1 MAAAAKKA
9 CDGNGTGG
17 RLSRP
22 LLKRTDTELS
32 IDQSGLQRLLP
43 RRLRFLFADAQ
54 AESLYLDYYRHQKWL
69 DFKAWMATAFLC
81 CMVLAVVAVGQWYV
95 SIDGAAAG
103 PPWWFSPLLVGLQS
117 LSLIILLALFV
128 WPRSS
133 YAGAWA
139 ALPAVLVQLLQ
150 VVCAAFIES
159 DSTSLLRRLPQYAH
173 RRERFPRKIGPNP
186 HGLRDKAL
194 CAALFG
200 SRALQRKCAYV
211 VGTERQLWEDALPW
225 MVVYSFAAHVL
236 LPWRVVSAL
245 AASGTL
251 VAAQVALCRGRPPA
265 AALLLLACANLLGLM
280 AFLWV
285 ERMQRRAFLETRQS
299 LEAKLVVE
307 EESQGPFKKIYMSRH
322 ENVSILFA
330 DIVGFT
336 AFSSTCPAAQLV
348 RTLNELF
355 ARFDKL
361 SDKFHQLRI
370 KILGDCYYCVSG
382 APEER
387 PDHAVL
393 CVHMGLSMVEA
404 IRSVR
409 DQTRSGVDMRVGIH
423 TGAVLAG
430 VLGQRQWQ
438 YDVYSKDVVLAN
450 KMESGGMPG
459 RVHIS
464 ERTLSFLNGEFAVAP
479 GDGGSREEALRLAG
493 LQTYFITEVLKPY
506 PEGTLDYGKQ
516 LEDGQVPNAGGAGTE
531 TSTSD
536 EKEYRR
542 RLHRELLER
551 DTEKELRDHA
561 HPVSL
566 SFRDAE
572 LERQFAGTSDS
583 CSCVSLAAWPLV
595 ALASAAAYPLASSG
609 PACGAYLAGLVA
621 LCALLA
627 LCVLPFFAKAPP
639 RPMTVV
645 STAVQSR
652 SWVRLLVSFM
662 AVALWASLHLATTL
676 LGASSGGVQPTTD
689 GGKPEEERLPSLNTA
704 RHSVSVAA
712 LALVAVAVLVRLS
725 YLTKLAFVALLC
737 ALQCALCLLPPLS
750 EHFRVTP
757 PTPSFGG
764 QVVGLVAETTEVLTT
779 ALPVDQP
786 KLQQRLLSHAAVQL
800 IYLVAIGLALA
811 VISRQFEL
819 TSRRLFLWRKD
830 VEEQKEK
837 VADMRRKNEALVYNV
852 LPPHVAKVFLGRRRL
867 DEELYSKS
875 HDSVGVLFAAMPNFS
890 DFYTE
895 ESVNNQGLECLR
907 FLNEVISDFDALLEQ
922 NRFRD
927 ILKIKTIG
935 SSYMA
940 ASGLSKEDEPKA
952 GASVQE
958 RWGHLAQLTD
968 FALALKDT
976 LNNINR
982 ESFNN
987 FVLKMGINHGPI
999 TSGVIGARKPH
1010 FDIWGNT
1017 VNVASRMESTGK
1029 AGNIQVV
1036 KETADILETFGFAL
1050 EQRGLVSVKGKGML
1064 MTFYLLGKKPPAPQ
1078 LSAAAAATRVHTN
1091 PLAQQDDDAAV
1102 ATGAAEPAGSPQ
1114 DARATTPSMDVAVTT
1129 ANGTEAVS
1137 VAAADTLPQQ
1147 LPNGAGPTA
1156 VAAASPS

>member
-1 MAAAAKKA
+1 MAATKKSA
-9 CDGNGTGG
+9 GSNGASGG
-17 RLSRP
+17 GPLSRP

-43 RRLRFLFADAQ
+43 RRMRFLFADAQ

-69 DFKAWMATAFLC
+69 DFKAWMATALLC
-81 CMVLAVVAVGQWYV
+81 CLALATVATCQWFGRG
-95 SIDGAAAG
+95 SRPG
-103 PPWWFSPLLVGLQS
+103 PPSWLPPA
-117 LSLIILLALFV
+117 LLAFEALTLGALKLALTL
-128 WPRSS
+128 WPRAP

-150 VVCAAFIES
+150 VA
-159 DSTSLLRRLPQYAH
+159 
-173 RRERFPRKIGPNP
+173 
-186 HGLRDKAL
+186 
-194 CAALFG
+194 CAALLD
-200 SRALQRKCAYV
+200 ADA
-211 VGTERQLWEDALPW
+211 TNWEDALPW

-251 VAAQVALCRGRPPA
+251 VAMQIALWRGKPPLA
-265 AALLLLACANLLGLM
+265 SLLLLACANLLGLM

-307 EESQGPFKKIYMSRH
+307 EESQEQERLLLSVLPKHVAAELKQDLDAVVQGPFKKIYMSRH

-336 AFSSTCPAAQLV
+336 AFSSTCPAPQLV

-464 ERTLSFLNGEFAVAP
+464 ERTLSFLNGEFAVEP

-493 LQTYFITEVLKPY
+493 MKTYFITEVLKPY
-506 PEGTLDYGKQ
+506 PEGTLDVGKR
-516 LEDGQVPNAGGAGTE
+516 LEDGYVSTSGGGGANDAA
-531 TSTSD
+531 SD

-542 RLHRELLER
+542 RLHKELLER

-561 HPVSL
+561 HPVRL
-566 SFRDAE
+566 TFRDSE
-572 LERQFAGTSDS
+572 LERQFSGTSDS

-595 ALASAAAYPLASSG
+595 ALSSAAAYPLASSG
-609 PACGAYLAGLVA
+609 PACGAYLAA
-621 LCALLA
+621 LLALSVLLA
-627 LCVLPFFAKAPP
+627 LCVLPFLAKAPP

-676 LGASSGGVQPTTD
+676 LGTSRSSAGQDGAEQHGLSPRPGVVD
-689 GGKPEEERLPSLNTA
+689 GGALDAA

-725 YLTKLAFVALLC
+725 YLTKLAFLALLC
-737 ALQCALCLLPPLS
+737 SLQCALCLLPP
-750 EHFRVTP
+750 
-757 PTPSFGG
+757 
-764 QVVGLVAETTEVLTT
+764 VAEYFTIHHWPLEDNYRVGREPIDAALST
-779 ALPVDQP
+779 AVPEQEHE
-786 KLQQRLLSHAAVQL
+786 QQHLLRHNVVQL
-800 IYLVAIGLALA
+800 IYLVAIAFALA

-867 DEELYSKS
+867 DEDLYSKS
-875 HDSVGVLFAAMPNFS
+875 HDAVGVLFAAMPNFS

-922 NRFRD
+922 SRFKD

-958 RWGHLAQLTD
+958 KWGHLAQLTD

-1036 KETADILETFGFAL
+1036 KETADILESFGFTL

-1064 MTFYLLGKKPPAPQ
+1064 MTFYLLGRKQPSVQPQQPPVAPEPVI
-1078 LSAAAAATRVHTN
+1078 AAAPTHVHTN
-1091 PLAQQDDDAAV
+1091 PLAQDDDVV
-1102 ATGAAEPAGSPQ
+1102 ATSAVGEPDAHDSPQ
-1114 DARATTPSMDVAVTT
+1114 QQEPTVTTPLINSGTPVTASNVA
-1129 ANGTEAVS
+1129 ESVS
-1137 VAAADTLPQQ
+1137 NVAMVESQQQQ
-1147 LPNGAGPTA
+1147 LPNGAGPTS

>member
-81 CMVLAVVAVGQWYV
+81 CIVLAVVAVGQWYV

-159 DSTSLLRRLPQYAH
+159 DST
-173 RRERFPRKIGPNP
+173 
-186 HGLRDKAL
+186 
-194 CAALFG
+194 
-200 SRALQRKCAYV
+200 
-211 VGTERQLWEDALPW
+211 LWEDALPW

-307 EESQGPFKKIYMSRH
+307 EESQEQERLLLSVLPKHVAAELKQDLDAVVQGPFKKIYMSRH

-536 EKEYRR
+536 EREYRR

-566 SFRDAE
+566 SFRDSE

-676 LGASSGGVQPTTD
+676 LGASSGRVQPATD
-689 GGKPEEERLPSLNTA
+689 GGEERLPPLNTA

-750 EHFRVTP
+750 EQFRVTP

-779 ALPVDQP
+779 ALPLDQP
-786 KLQQRLLSHAAVQL
+786 KQRLLSHAAVQL

-1064 MTFYLLGKKPPAPQ
+1064 MTFYLLGKKPPATQP
-1078 LSAAAAATRVHTN
+1078 SAAAAATRVHTN

-1102 ATGAAEPAGSPQ
+1102 VTGTAEPAGSPQ
-1114 DARATTPSMDVAVTT
+1114 DARATTPSVDVAVTT

>member
-9 CDGNGTGG
+9 CGGNGTGG
-17 RLSRP
+17 PLSRP

-81 CMVLAVVAVGQWYV
+81 CLVLAAVAVGQWYV
-95 SIDGAAAG
+95 SLDGAAAG

-117 LSLIILLALFV
+117 LSLIILLALFM

-159 DSTSLLRRLPQYAH
+159 DST
-173 RRERFPRKIGPNP
+173 
-186 HGLRDKAL
+186 
-194 CAALFG
+194 
-200 SRALQRKCAYV
+200 
-211 VGTERQLWEDALPW
+211 LWEDALPW

-251 VAAQVALCRGRPPA
+251 VAAQVALCKGHPPA
-265 AALLLLACANLLGLM
+265 ASLLLLACANLLGLM

-307 EESQGPFKKIYMSRH
+307 EESQEQERLLLSVLPKHVAAELKQDLDAVVQGPFKKIYMSRH

-450 KMESGGMPG
+450 KMESGGLPG

-464 ERTLSFLNGEFAVAP
+464 ERTLSFLNGEFAVGP

-493 LQTYFITEVLKPY
+493 LQTYFITAVLKPY

-516 LEDGQVPNAGGAGTE
+516 LEDGQVPNAGGAGAE
-531 TSTSD
+531 PSSSD

-542 RLHRELLER
+542 RLHKELLER

-566 SFRDAE
+566 SFRDSE

-595 ALASAAAYPLASSG
+595 ALASAAAYPLTSSG

-676 LGASSGGVQPTTD
+676 LGVSSGGVQPTTVAD
-689 GGKPEEERLPSLNTA
+689 GRPAGEGFAMRSLNTA

-725 YLTKLAFVALLC
+725 YLTKMAFLALLC

-750 EHFRVTP
+750 EHFKAP
-757 PTPSFGG
+757 PTTPSFEAE
-764 QVVGLVAETTEVLTT
+764 VFETTEATLTT

-922 NRFRD
+922 SRFRD

-952 GASVQE
+952 GASIQE

-1036 KETADILETFGFAL
+1036 KETADILETFGFIL

-1064 MTFYLLGKKPPAPQ
+1064 MTFYLLGKKPPAAQQAQP
-1078 LSAAAAATRVHTN
+1078 SAAAPTHVHTN

-1102 ATGAAEPAGSPQ
+1102 TGDVAAEPAASPQ
-1114 DARATTPSMDVAVTT
+1114 DDRATTPPSVDVAVTT

-1137 VAAADTLPQQ
+1137 TAAADSLPQQ

>member
-1 MAAAAKKA
+1 MAAKKA

-17 RLSRP
+17 PLSRP

-81 CMVLAVVAVGQWYV
+81 CIALVAVAVTQWFV
-95 SIDGAAAG
+95 SLDGAAAG
-103 PPWWFSPLLVGLQS
+103 PPWWFSPLLLGLQT
-117 LSLIILLALFV
+117 LSLILLLVLFV
-128 WPRSS
+128 WPRAS

-150 VVCAAFIES
+150 VICAAFIQS
-159 DSTSLLRRLPQYAH
+159 DST
-173 RRERFPRKIGPNP
+173 
-186 HGLRDKAL
+186 
-194 CAALFG
+194 
-200 SRALQRKCAYV
+200 V
-211 VGTERQLWEDALPW
+211 WEDALPW

-251 VAAQVALCRGRPPA
+251 VAAQVALWKGRPPA
-265 AALLLLACANLLGLM
+265 ASLLLLASANLLGLL

-307 EESQGPFKKIYMSRH
+307 EESQEQERLLLSVLPKHVAAELKQDLDAVVQGPFKKIYMSRH

-387 PDHAVL
+387 SDHAVL

-464 ERTLSFLNGEFAVAP
+464 ECTLSFLNGEFAVGP

-493 LQTYFITEVLKPY
+493 LQTFFITEVLKPY

-516 LEDGQVPNAGGAGTE
+516 MEDGQPPNVGGAGTE
-531 TSTSD
+531 ASTSD

-542 RLHRELLER
+542 RLHKELLER

-566 SFRDAE
+566 SFRDSE
-572 LERQFAGTSDS
+572 LERQFASTSDS
-583 CSCVSLAAWPLV
+583 CSCVSLASWPLV

-609 PACGAYLAGLVA
+609 PACGAYLTGLV
-621 LCALLA
+621 LLSALLA

-639 RPMTVV
+639 RPMRVV

-652 SWVRLLVSFM
+652 SWARLLVSLT
-662 AVALWASLHLATTL
+662 AVALWVSLHLAATL
-676 LGASSGGVQPTTD
+676 LGASNGIDQPSTAAE
-689 GGKPEEERLPSLNTA
+689 GKLADEEGFPIVLSLNTA
-704 RHSVSVAA
+704 RHSISVAA

-725 YLTKLAFVALLC
+725 YLTKIAFLALLC
-737 ALQCALCLLPPLS
+737 VLQCALCLLPPLS
-750 EHFRVTP
+750 KHFMAA
-757 PTPSFGG
+757 SLE
-764 QVVGLVAETTEVLTT
+764 VVELVDTTETPTT

-786 KLQQRLLSHAAVQL
+786 KLELCLLSHAAVQL

-922 NRFRD
+922 NRFQD

-940 ASGLSKEDEPKA
+940 ASGLSKEDEPKD
-952 GASVQE
+952 GASIQE

-1036 KETADILETFGFAL
+1036 KETADILETFGFTL

-1064 MTFYLLGKKPPAPQ
+1064 MTFYLLGKKPTAQ
-1078 LSAAAAATRVHTN
+1078 QSSALAAATHVHTN
-1091 PLAQQDDDAAV
+1091 PLAQQDDDPGVKTEEPV
-1102 ATGAAEPAGSPQ
+1102 ASPQ
-1114 DARATTPSMDVAVTT
+1114 DAKTATPSADVSVTT
-1129 ANGTEAVS
+1129 NNGMEVVS
-1137 VAAADTLPQQ
+1137 TVAAHTLQHQQQ
-1147 LPNGAGPTA
+1147 LPNGAGPTV
-1156 VAAASPS
+1156 VATAASPS

>member
-9 CDGNGTGG
+9 CGGNGTSGG
-17 RLSRP
+17 PLSRP

-69 DFKAWMATAFLC
+69 DFKAWTATAFLC
-81 CMVLAVVAVGQWYV
+81 CIVLAAVAVAQWYI
-95 SIDGAAAG
+95 SLEGAAAG

-117 LSLIILLALFV
+117 LSLILLLALFV
-128 WPRSS
+128 WPRAS

-139 ALPAVLVQLLQ
+139 ALPAVVVQLLQ
-150 VVCAAFIES
+150 VICAAFIQS
-159 DSTSLLRRLPQYAH
+159 DST
-173 RRERFPRKIGPNP
+173 
-186 HGLRDKAL
+186 
-194 CAALFG
+194 
-200 SRALQRKCAYV
+200 V
-211 VGTERQLWEDALPW
+211 WEDALPW

-251 VAAQVALCRGRPPA
+251 VAAQVALWKGRPPSA
-265 AALLLLACANLLGLM
+265 SLLLLACANLLGLM

-307 EESQGPFKKIYMSRH
+307 EESQEQERLLLSVLPKHVAAELKQDLDAVVQGPFKKIYMSRH

-450 KMESGGMPG
+450 KMESGGLPG

-464 ERTLSFLNGEFAVAP
+464 ERTLSFLNGEFAVEP
-479 GDGGSREEALRLAG
+479 GDGGTREEALRLAG

-516 LEDGQVPNAGGAGTE
+516 MEDGQVPNAGGAGTE

-542 RLHRELLER
+542 RLHKELLER

-566 SFRDAE
+566 SFRDSE
-572 LERQFAGTSDS
+572 LERQFASTSDS

-639 RPMTVV
+639 HPITVV

-676 LGASSGGVQPTTD
+676 LGASSARVQPTAVAEGQPLT
-689 GGKPEEERLPSLNTA
+689 GAEEGFPVVISLNTA

-725 YLTKLAFVALLC
+725 YLTKMAFLALLC

-750 EHFRVTP
+750 EHFRSTSPSAEVAQLVDVTEA
-757 PTPSFGG
+757 PTT
-764 QVVGLVAETTEVLTT
+764 V
-779 ALPVDQP
+779 LPVDEP
-786 KLQQRLLSHAAVQL
+786 KIQQRLLSHAAVQL

-867 DEELYSKS
+867 DEDLYSKS
-875 HDSVGVLFAAMPNFS
+875 HESVGVLFAAMPNFS

-922 NRFRD
+922 NRFKD

-958 RWGHLAQLTD
+958 RWGHLAQLTE

-1036 KETADILETFGFAL
+1036 KETADILETFGFVL

-1064 MTFYLLGKKPPAPQ
+1064 MTFYLLGKKPPAQQTQPG
-1078 LSAAAAATRVHTN
+1078 ATAAATHVHTN
-1091 PLAQQDDDAAV
+1091 PLAQQDDDPGV
-1102 ATGAAEPAGSPQ
+1102 NTGAAEPAATPQ
-1114 DARATTPSMDVAVTT
+1114 DAKTTTPSADVPVTT
-1129 ANGTEAVS
+1129 TNTTEA
-1137 VAAADTLPQQ
+1137 AGMGATDTLPQH

-1156 VAAASPS
+1156 TAAASPS

>member
-1 MAAAAKKA
+1 MAKKTA
-9 CDGNGTGG
+9 TSGSNGAGG
-17 RLSRP
+17 GPLSRP

-54 AESLYLDYYRHQKWL
+54 AESLYLEYYRHQKWL
-69 DFKAWMATAFLC
+69 DFKAWTATALLC
-81 CMVLAVVAVGQWYV
+81 CLALAAVATCQWFAPPKGV
-95 SIDGAAAG
+95 G
-103 PPWWFSPLLVGLQS
+103 PPSWVPPA
-117 LSLIILLALFV
+117 LLALEALTLGALKLALTL
-128 WPRSS
+128 WPRAP
-133 YAGAWA
+133 YAGSWA

-150 VVCAAFIES
+150 VACAALLDS
-159 DSTSLLRRLPQYAH
+159 DST
-173 RRERFPRKIGPNP
+173 G
-186 HGLRDKAL
+186 
-194 CAALFG
+194 
-200 SRALQRKCAYV
+200 
-211 VGTERQLWEDALPW
+211 WEDALPW

-251 VAAQVALCRGRPPA
+251 VAAQVALWKGRPPA
-265 AALLLLACANLLGLM
+265 ASLLLLACANLLGLM

-307 EESQGPFKKIYMSRH
+307 EESQEQERLLLSVLPKHVAAELKQDLDAVVQGPFKKIYMSRH

-336 AFSSTCPAAQLV
+336 AFSSTCPAPQLV

-464 ERTLSFLNGEFAVAP
+464 ERTLSFLNGEFAVGP

-506 PEGTLDYGKQ
+506 PEGTLDYGKR
-516 LEDGQVPNAGGAGTE
+516 LEDGQVPNAAGLGTE
-531 TSTSD
+531 ASSSD

-542 RLHRELLER
+542 RLHKELLER

-566 SFRDAE
+566 SFRDSE
-572 LERQFAGTSDS
+572 LEHQFAGTSDS

-595 ALASAAAYPLASSG
+595 ALASAAAYPLGASG
-609 PACGAYLAGLVA
+609 PASGAYLAGLVA

-627 LCVLPFFAKAPP
+627 LCVLPFLAKAPP

-645 STAVQSR
+645 SAAVQTR
-652 SWVRLLVSFM
+652 SWVRLLVCFM
-662 AVALWASLHLATTL
+662 AVALWGSLHLATTL
-676 LGASSGGVQPTTD
+676 LGSINGAQRAIGD
-689 GGKPEEERLPSLNTA
+689 EEDPLLSTA
-704 RHSVSVAA
+704 RHSTSVAA
-712 LALVAVAVLVRLS
+712 LALVAVAVLVRVS
-725 YLTKLAFVALLC
+725 YVTKMAFLALLC

-750 EHFRVTP
+750 DHFRTP
-757 PTPSFGG
+757 PPRPDP
-764 QVVGLVAETTEVLTT
+764 LVDTADAPAASTVEPDAE
-779 ALPVDQP
+779 QP
-786 KLQQRLLSHAAVQL
+786 RLDDRLLNHGAVQL
-800 IYLVAIGLALA
+800 IYMVAIALALLI
-811 VISRQFEL
+811 ISRQFEL

-867 DEELYSKS
+867 DEDLYSKS
-875 HDSVGVLFAAMPNFS
+875 HDAVGVLFAAMPNFS

-922 NRFRD
+922 SRFRD

-952 GASVQE
+952 GATVE
-958 RWGHLAQLTD
+958 EKWGHLAQLTD

-1064 MTFYLLGKKPPAPQ
+1064 MTFYLLGKKSPAPPQ
-1078 LSAAAAATRVHTN
+1078 HHQHQQQQPPPPPNQQQPQPAPTATRVHTN
-1091 PLAQQDDDAAV
+1091 PLAQQDEDG
-1102 ATGAAEPAGSPQ
+1102 TGAAEPSPPQ
-1114 DARATTPSMDVAVTT
+1114 DETETTTATATTGNAVETASTAATT
-1129 ANGTEAVS
+1129 VDSPAQ
-1137 VAAADTLPQQ
+1137 QQ

-1156 VAAASPS
+1156 MAAASPS

>member
-9 CDGNGTGG
+9 CGGNGTGG
-17 RLSRP
+17 PLSRP

-81 CMVLAVVAVGQWYV
+81 CVVLAAVAVGQWYV
-95 SIDGAAAG
+95 SLDGAAAG

-117 LSLIILLALFV
+117 LSLIILLALFM

-159 DSTSLLRRLPQYAH
+159 DST
-173 RRERFPRKIGPNP
+173 
-186 HGLRDKAL
+186 
-194 CAALFG
+194 
-200 SRALQRKCAYV
+200 
-211 VGTERQLWEDALPW
+211 LWEDALPW

-251 VAAQVALCRGRPPA
+251 VAAQVALCNGHPTA
-265 AALLLLACANLLGLM
+265 ASLLLLACANLLGLM

-307 EESQGPFKKIYMSRH
+307 EESQEQERLLLSVLPKHVAAELKQDLDAVVQGPFKKIYMSRH

-450 KMESGGMPG
+450 KMESGGLPG

-464 ERTLSFLNGEFAVAP
+464 ERTLSFLNGEFAVGP

-531 TSTSD
+531 ASSSD

-542 RLHRELLER
+542 RLHKELLER

-566 SFRDAE
+566 SFRDSE
-572 LERQFAGTSDS
+572 LERQFSGTSDS

-595 ALASAAAYPLASSG
+595 ALASAAAYPLTSSG

-652 SWVRLLVSFM
+652 SWVRVVVSFM

-676 LGASSGGVQPTTD
+676 LGVSSGGVQPTTVAD
-689 GGKPEEERLPSLNTA
+689 GRPAGERFAMVPLNTA

-725 YLTKLAFVALLC
+725 YLPKMAFLALLC

-750 EHFRVTP
+750 EHFWVAPT
-757 PTPSFGG
+757 TPSFEAE
-764 QVVGLVAETTEVLTT
+764 VVELVVETTEAALTT
-779 ALPVDQP
+779 ALPLDQP

-800 IYLVAIGLALA
+800 IYLVSIGLALA

-875 HDSVGVLFAAMPNFS
+875 HESVGVLFAAMPNFS

-922 NRFRD
+922 SRFRD

-952 GASVQE
+952 GASIQE

-1036 KETADILETFGFAL
+1036 KETADILETFGFIL

-1064 MTFYLLGKKPPAPQ
+1064 MTFYLLGKKPPPAQQAQP
-1078 LSAAAAATRVHTN
+1078 SAAAPTHVHTN
-1091 PLAQQDDDAAV
+1091 PLAQQDDDAPV
-1102 ATGAAEPAGSPQ
+1102 TGDAAAEPATSPQ
-1114 DARATTPSMDVAVTT
+1114 DARATTPPSVDVAVATV
-1129 ANGTEAVS
+1129 NGTEAVS
-1137 VAAADTLPQQ
+1137 TAAADTLPQQ

>member
-1 MAAAAKKA
+1 MAKKA
-9 CDGNGTGG
+9 ATSGSNGAGG
-17 RLSRP
+17 GPLSRP

-69 DFKAWMATAFLC
+69 DFKAWTATALLC
-81 CMVLAVVAVGQWYV
+81 CLALAAVATCQWFAPPKGV
-95 SIDGAAAG
+95 G
-103 PPWWFSPLLVGLQS
+103 PPSWVPPA
-117 LSLIILLALFV
+117 LLALEALTLGALKLALTL
-128 WPRSS
+128 WPRAP
-133 YAGAWA
+133 YAGSWA

-150 VVCAAFIES
+150 VACAALLDS
-159 DSTSLLRRLPQYAH
+159 DST
-173 RRERFPRKIGPNP
+173 G
-186 HGLRDKAL
+186 
-194 CAALFG
+194 
-200 SRALQRKCAYV
+200 
-211 VGTERQLWEDALPW
+211 WEDALPW

-251 VAAQVALCRGRPPA
+251 VAAQVALWKGRPPA
-265 AALLLLACANLLGLM
+265 ASLLLLACANLLGLM

-307 EESQGPFKKIYMSRH
+307 EESQEQERLLLSVLPKHVAAELKQDLDAVVQGPFKKIYMSRH

-336 AFSSTCPAAQLV
+336 AFSSTCPAPQLV

-464 ERTLSFLNGEFAVAP
+464 ERTLSFLNGEFAVGP

-506 PEGTLDYGKQ
+506 PEGTLDYGKR
-516 LEDGQVPNAGGAGTE
+516 LEDGQMPNAAGSGTE
-531 TSTSD
+531 ASSSD

-542 RLHRELLER
+542 RLHKELLER

-566 SFRDAE
+566 SFRDSE
-572 LERQFAGTSDS
+572 LEHQFAGTSDS

-595 ALASAAAYPLASSG
+595 ALSSAAAYPLSLSG
-609 PACGAYLAGLVA
+609 PASGAYLAGLVA

-627 LCVLPFFAKAPP
+627 LCVLPFLAKAPP

-652 SWVRLLVSFM
+652 SWVRLLVCFM
-662 AVALWASLHLATTL
+662 AVALWVSLHLATTL
-676 LGASSGGVQPTTD
+676 LGSINGAQRAIGD
-689 GGKPEEERLPSLNTA
+689 EEDPLLSTA
-704 RHSVSVAA
+704 RHSTSVAA

-725 YLTKLAFVALLC
+725 YVTKMAFLALLC

-750 EHFRVTP
+750 DHFRSP
-757 PTPSFGG
+757 PQVPGPGPLLDLADAPST
-764 QVVGLVAETTEVLTT
+764 VVPDAE
-779 ALPVDQP
+779 
-786 KLQQRLLSHAAVQL
+786 QQQSDERLLNHGAVQL
-800 IYLVAIGLALA
+800 IYMVAIALAL
-811 VISRQFEL
+811 VIISRQFEL

-867 DEELYSKS
+867 DEDLYSKS
-875 HDSVGVLFAAMPNFS
+875 HDAVGVLFAAMPNFS

-922 NRFRD
+922 SRFRD

-952 GASVQE
+952 GASVE
-958 RWGHLAQLTD
+958 EKWGHLAQLTD

-1064 MTFYLLGKKPPAPQ
+1064 MTFYLLGKKQPAPPQ
-1078 LSAAAAATRVHTN
+1078 HHQQQQQQPPPNQQQPQSAPTATHVHTN
-1091 PLAQQDDDAAV
+1091 PLAQQDDDV
-1102 ATGAAEPAGSPQ
+1102 TSAAEPAPPQDGTATPAGAATMGNAVGTTSTAATADSSPQ
-1114 DARATTPSMDVAVTT
+1114 
-1129 ANGTEAVS
+1129 
-1137 VAAADTLPQQ
+1137 QQ

>member
-1 MAAAAKKA
+1 MAA
-9 CDGNGTGG
+9 GPV
-17 RLSRP
+17 RP

-32 IDQSGLQRLLP
+32 IDQSGLQRFLP
-43 RRLRFLFADAQ
+43 RRFRFLFADAQ
-54 AESLYLDYYRHQKWL
+54 AESLYRDYYRTQKWL
-69 DFKAWMATAFLC
+69 DFKAWQAVAVLC
-81 CMVLAVVAVGQWYV
+81 CLALAAVALPFWLVKAPHWSGPALLGGQGVALVVLQVVAWRWPGGQ
-95 SIDGAAAG
+95 
-103 PPWWFSPLLVGLQS
+103 
-117 LSLIILLALFV
+117 
-128 WPRSS
+128 
-133 YAGAWA
+133 WA

-150 VVCAAFIES
+150 GC
-159 DSTSLLRRLPQYAH
+159 
-173 RRERFPRKIGPNP
+173 
-186 HGLRDKAL
+186 
-194 CAALFG
+194 CAALLIPEATR
-200 SRALQRKCAYV
+200 S
-211 VGTERQLWEDALPW
+211 EDALPW
-225 MVVYSFAAHVL
+225 LLLYSFAAHAM
-236 LPWRVVSAL
+236 LPWRVLPAL

-251 VAAQVALCRGRPPA
+251 LVAQVALWQGRPPLA
-265 AALLLLACANLLGLM
+265 SVALLVGANLLGLL
-280 AFLWV
+280 AFLWT
-285 ERMQRRAFLETRQS
+285 ERLQRRAFLETRQS

-307 EESQGPFKKIYMSRH
+307 EESQEQERLLLSVLPKHVAAELKQDLDAVVQGPFKKIYMSRH

-336 AFSSTCPAAQLV
+336 AFSSTCPAPELV

-370 KILGDCYYCVSG
+370 KILGDCYYCISG

-409 DQTRSGVDMRVGIH
+409 EQTKSGVDMRVGIH
-423 TGAVLAG
+423 TGAILAG

-438 YDVYSKDVVLAN
+438 FDVYSKDVVLAN
-450 KMESGGMPG
+450 KMESGGLPG

-464 ERTLSFLNGEFAVAP
+464 EKTLAFLNGEFQVGP

-493 LQTYFITEVLKPY
+493 IQTYFITEVLKPY
-506 PEGTLDYGKQ
+506 PQGTLDENRKI
-516 LEDGQVPNAGGAGTE
+516 EDGTAGGNSSGPQGD
-531 TSTSD
+531 SD
-536 EKEYRR
+536 EEEYRR

-551 DTEKELRDHA
+551 DTEKELREHA
-561 HPVSL
+561 HPLSL
-566 SFRDAE
+566 CFRDGE
-572 LERQFAGTSDS
+572 LERQYGGTCDVS
-583 CSCVSLAAWPLV
+583 CCISVAAWPLV
-595 ALASAAAYPLASSG
+595 ALCSAAAYPLGHVTALGS
-609 PACGAYLAGLVA
+609 YMAGLVA
-621 LCALLA
+621 LLALAAACLLPFLAQTAPRPASMLSSAVQRRTWARLLVALLA
-627 LCVLPFFAKAPP
+627 VLLW
-639 RPMTVV
+639 
-645 STAVQSR
+645 TA
-652 SWVRLLVSFM
+652 M
-662 AVALWASLHLATTL
+662 HLATTL
-676 LGASSGGVQPTTD
+676 LGASEE
-689 GGKPEEERLPSLNTA
+689 PELGRTA
-704 RHSVSVAA
+704 RHTTSVAV
-712 LALVAVAVLVRLS
+712 LALLAVAVLVRLS
-725 YLTKLAFVALLC
+725 YLTKLAFLLLIA
-737 ALQCALCLLPPLS
+737 ALQCAVNQVGPILTQFLAAMPRAPLTHGDAQS
-750 EHFRVTP
+750 
-757 PTPSFGG
+757 
-764 QVVGLVAETTEVLTT
+764 
-779 ALPVDQP
+779 
-786 KLQQRLLSHAAVQL
+786 
-800 IYLVAIGLALA
+800 IYLAVIALALA
-811 VISRQFEL
+811 LVSRQLEV

-852 LPPHVAKVFLGRRRL
+852 LPLHVAKHFLGRRRH
-867 DEELYSKS
+867 DDELYSKS
-875 HDSVGVLFAAMPNFS
+875 HESVGVLFAAMPNFS

-922 NRFRD
+922 PRFKD

-940 ASGLSKEDEPKA
+940 ASGLSKEDEPA
-952 GASVQE
+952 GASLQD

-1036 KETADILETFGFAL
+1036 KETADILEAFGFSL

-1064 MTFYLLGKKPPAPQ
+1064 MTFYLLGRRG
-1078 LSAAAAATRVHTN
+1078 SVRTN
-1091 PLAQQDDDAAV
+1091 PLADDD
-1102 ATGAAEPAGSPQ
+1102 
-1114 DARATTPSMDVAVTT
+1114 
-1129 ANGTEAVS
+1129 
-1137 VAAADTLPQQ
+1137 VAATA
-1147 LPNGAGPTA
+1147 LPNGAPHPAGPDPA
-1156 VAAASPS
+1156 CPS

>member
-1 MAAAAKKA
+1 MAAKKA

-17 RLSRP
+17 PLSRP

-81 CMVLAVVAVGQWYV
+81 CIALVAVAVTQWFV
-95 SIDGAAAG
+95 SLDGAAAG
-103 PPWWFSPLLVGLQS
+103 PPWWFSPLLLGLQT
-117 LSLIILLALFV
+117 LSLILLLVLFV
-128 WPRSS
+128 WPRAS

-150 VVCAAFIES
+150 VICAAFIQS
-159 DSTSLLRRLPQYAH
+159 NST
-173 RRERFPRKIGPNP
+173 
-186 HGLRDKAL
+186 
-194 CAALFG
+194 
-200 SRALQRKCAYV
+200 V
-211 VGTERQLWEDALPW
+211 WEDALPW

-251 VAAQVALCRGRPPA
+251 VAAQVALWKGRPPA
-265 AALLLLACANLLGLM
+265 ASLLLLASANLLGLL

-307 EESQGPFKKIYMSRH
+307 EESQEQERLLLSVLPKHVAAELKQDLDAVVQGPFKKIYMSRH

-464 ERTLSFLNGEFAVAP
+464 ECTLSFLNGEFAVGP

-493 LQTYFITEVLKPY
+493 LQTFFITEVLKPY

-516 LEDGQVPNAGGAGTE
+516 MEDGQPPNVGGAGTE
-531 TSTSD
+531 ASTSD

-542 RLHRELLER
+542 RLHKELLER

-566 SFRDAE
+566 SFRDSE
-572 LERQFAGTSDS
+572 LERQFASTSDS
-583 CSCVSLAAWPLV
+583 CSCVSLASWPLV

-609 PACGAYLAGLVA
+609 PACGAYLTGLV
-621 LCALLA
+621 LLSALLA

-639 RPMTVV
+639 RPMRVV

-652 SWVRLLVSFM
+652 SWARLLVSLT
-662 AVALWASLHLATTL
+662 AVALWVSLHLAATL
-676 LGASSGGVQPTTD
+676 LGASNGIDQPSTAAE
-689 GGKPEEERLPSLNTA
+689 GKLADEEGFPIVLSLNTA
-704 RHSVSVAA
+704 RHSISVAA

-725 YLTKLAFVALLC
+725 YLTKIAFLALLC
-737 ALQCALCLLPPLS
+737 VLQCALCLLPPLS
-750 EHFRVTP
+750 KHFMAA
-757 PTPSFGG
+757 SLE
-764 QVVGLVAETTEVLTT
+764 VVELVDTTETPTT

-786 KLQQRLLSHAAVQL
+786 KLEQCLLSHAAVQL

-922 NRFRD
+922 NRFQD

-940 ASGLSKEDEPKA
+940 ASGLSKEDEPKD
-952 GASVQE
+952 GASIQE

-1036 KETADILETFGFAL
+1036 KETADILETFGFTL

-1064 MTFYLLGKKPPAPQ
+1064 MTFYLLGKKPTAQ
-1078 LSAAAAATRVHTN
+1078 QSSALAAATHVHTN
-1091 PLAQQDDDAAV
+1091 PLAQQDDDPGVKTEEPV
-1102 ATGAAEPAGSPQ
+1102 ASPQ
-1114 DARATTPSMDVAVTT
+1114 DAKTATPSADVSVTT
-1129 ANGTEAVS
+1129 NNGMEVVS
-1137 VAAADTLPQQ
+1137 TVAAHTLQHQQQ
-1147 LPNGAGPTA
+1147 LPNGAGPTV
-1156 VAAASPS
+1156 VATAASPS

>member
-1 MAAAAKKA
+1 MAATKKSA
-9 CDGNGTGG
+9 GSNGASGG
-17 RLSRP
+17 GPLSRP

-43 RRLRFLFADAQ
+43 RRMRFLFADAQ

-69 DFKAWMATAFLC
+69 DFKAWMATALLC
-81 CMVLAVVAVGQWYV
+81 CLALATVATCQWFGRG
-95 SIDGAAAG
+95 SRPG
-103 PPWWFSPLLVGLQS
+103 PPSWLPPA
-117 LSLIILLALFV
+117 LLAFEALTLGALKLALTL
-128 WPRSS
+128 WPRAP

-150 VVCAAFIES
+150 VA
-159 DSTSLLRRLPQYAH
+159 
-173 RRERFPRKIGPNP
+173 
-186 HGLRDKAL
+186 
-194 CAALFG
+194 CAALLD
-200 SRALQRKCAYV
+200 ADA
-211 VGTERQLWEDALPW
+211 TNWEDALPW

-251 VAAQVALCRGRPPA
+251 VAVQIALWRGTPPLA
-265 AALLLLACANLLGLM
+265 SLLLLACANLLGLM

-307 EESQGPFKKIYMSRH
+307 EESQEQERLLLSVLPKHVAAELKQDLDAVVQGPFKKIYMSRH

-336 AFSSTCPAAQLV
+336 AFSSTCPAPQLV

-464 ERTLSFLNGEFAVAP
+464 ERTLSFLNGEFAVEP

-493 LQTYFITEVLKPY
+493 MKTYFITEVLKPY
-506 PEGTLDYGKQ
+506 PEGTLDVGKR
-516 LEDGQVPNAGGAGTE
+516 LEDGYVSTSGGGGANDAA
-531 TSTSD
+531 SD
-536 EKEYRR
+536 EREYRR
-542 RLHRELLER
+542 RLHKELLER

-566 SFRDAE
+566 TFRDSE
-572 LERQFAGTSDS
+572 LERQFSGTSDS

-595 ALASAAAYPLASSG
+595 ALSSAAAYPLASSG
-609 PACGAYLAGLVA
+609 AACGAYLAA
-621 LCALLA
+621 LLALSALLA
-627 LCVLPFFAKAPP
+627 LCVLPFLAKAPP

-652 SWVRLLVSFM
+652 SWVRLLVSSM
-662 AVALWASLHLATTL
+662 AVAMWASLHLATTL
-676 LGASSGGVQPTTD
+676 LGTSRRIAGQDGAEQQQGLSLLPEVVD
-689 GGKPEEERLPSLNTA
+689 GGALDAA

-725 YLTKLAFVALLC
+725 YLTKLAFLALLC
-737 ALQCALCLLPPLS
+737 ALQCALCLLPP
-750 EHFRVTP
+750 
-757 PTPSFGG
+757 
-764 QVVGLVAETTEVLTT
+764 VAEYFTIHHWPLENDYRVGGEPIDAAPST
-779 ALPVDQP
+779 AVPEQENE
-786 KLQQRLLSHAAVQL
+786 QQHLLRHNVVQL
-800 IYLVAIGLALA
+800 IYLVAIAFALA

-867 DEELYSKS
+867 DEDLYSKS
-875 HDSVGVLFAAMPNFS
+875 HDAVGVLFAAMPNFS

-922 NRFRD
+922 NRFKD

-958 RWGHLAQLTD
+958 KWGHLAQLTD

-1036 KETADILETFGFAL
+1036 KETADILETFGFIL

-1064 MTFYLLGKKPPAPQ
+1064 MTFYLLGRKQPLVQPQQPPAAPEAVIT
-1078 LSAAAAATRVHTN
+1078 AAPTHVHTN
-1091 PLAQQDDDAAV
+1091 PLAQDDDVV
-1102 ATGAAEPAGSPQ
+1102 ATSAVGEPDAPDSPQ
-1114 DARATTPSMDVAVTT
+1114 QQEPTVTTPLINPATPVTASNVA
-1129 ANGTEAVS
+1129 ESVS
-1137 VAAADTLPQQ
+1137 NVAMVESQQQQ
-1147 LPNGAGPTA
+1147 LPNGAGPTS
-1156 VAAASPS
+1156 VAAGSPS